1 MKKQAPH
8 FSARTKVICILPRP
22 RPRAPREPLAKLC
35 VGLPRSIASAS
46 NPLHLLPY
54 RPRSPLVV
62 PPRNAGN
69 HRASCRLRSARPCS
83 RRSGATDHRT
93 FNCTL
98 ISGSEMTTQ
107 QPESRHESAHS
118 LVVCVPRFVAQDR
131 SAMQS
136 ACAGWPD
143 DRSGER
149 GVSPKRASSRFE
161 SGQFAGVSAGLR
173 AACVVARP
181 NRASENG
188 RKNNREGEQYAS
200 WRKLVVCGTR
210 SRNRQKTQHW
220 CGHNSPPA
228 RSSLTWLFGC
238 TVVAINVNCDR
249 CHTHTAIQARITAS
263 HPNSEVKLALAGVVL
278 WWGTTWEGPV
288 LCVLFALLLFCDLA
302 LFVCSVPFATWRAL
316 SFAHSRA

>member
-1 MKKQAPH
+1 MPGPSIATDSVMRSTTISQPSIHTSHNTNKRKHQRCEREKTSAAL
-8 FSARTKVICILPRP
+8 FSAHKGDLHPAAPAPARP
-22 RPRAPREPLAKLC
+22 SRATCKAF

-69 HRASCRLRSARPCS
+69 HRASCRLLSARPCS

-220 CGHNSPPA
+220 CGHNSPRPDPA
-228 RSSLTWLFGC
+228 
-238 TVVAINVNCDR
+238 
-249 CHTHTAIQARITAS
+249 
-263 HPNSEVKLALAGVVL
+263 
-278 WWGTTWEGPV
+278 
-288 LCVLFALLLFCDLA
+288 
-302 LFVCSVPFATWRAL
+302 
-316 SFAHSRA
+316 

>member
-1 MKKQAPH
+1 M
-8 FSARTKVICILPRP
+8 PRP

-173 AACVVARP
+173 AACQWSLVRIARARTEEKTTVKANSTPRGESWSCVAR
-181 NRASENG
+181 G
-188 RKNNREGEQYAS
+188 RETDKR
-200 WRKLVVCGTR
+200 R
-210 SRNRQKTQHW
+210 STGVR
-220 CGHNSPPA
+220 PDPA
-228 RSSLTWLFGC
+228 
-238 TVVAINVNCDR
+238 
-249 CHTHTAIQARITAS
+249 
-263 HPNSEVKLALAGVVL
+263 
-278 WWGTTWEGPV
+278 
-288 LCVLFALLLFCDLA
+288 
-302 LFVCSVPFATWRAL
+302 
-316 SFAHSRA
+316 